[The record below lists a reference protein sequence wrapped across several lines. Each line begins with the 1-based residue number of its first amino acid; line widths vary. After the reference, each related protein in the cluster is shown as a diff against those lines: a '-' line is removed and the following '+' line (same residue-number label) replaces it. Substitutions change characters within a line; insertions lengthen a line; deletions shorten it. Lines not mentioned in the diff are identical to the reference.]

1 MSQPTDPIESADVSA
16 RLDAL
21 IALNV
26 RLLHHLSGQESK
38 KEIGNDA
45 VFLRGFGL
53 KNPTIAAILG
63 STPGS
68 VAELISK
75 RSQRPKKGPKKNG
88 KAKRTAKNK

>member
-1 MSQPTDPIESADVSA
+1 MSQPTEPIESGDVSA

-26 RLLHHLSGQESK
+26 RLLHHLSGKESK

-53 KNPTIAAILG
+53 KNPAIAAILG
-63 STPGS
+63 STPAS
-68 VAELISK
+68 VAELISRNQ
-75 RSQRPKKGPKKNG
+75 RSKKGPKQNG
-88 KAKRTAKNK
+88 KAKRAAKNK